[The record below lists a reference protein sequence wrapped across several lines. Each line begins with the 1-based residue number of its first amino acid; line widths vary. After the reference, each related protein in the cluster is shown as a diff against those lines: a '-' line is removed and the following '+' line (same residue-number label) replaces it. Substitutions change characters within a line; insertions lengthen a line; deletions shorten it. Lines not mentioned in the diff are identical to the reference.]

1 MGPTRNQGLNR
12 VNLKITN
19 INQVLNGL
27 KRKINSRMRM
37 MFYLSE
43 IMTSIAILKFFTIFI
58 FRHLHSIITY
68 Q

>member
-43 IMTSIAILKFFTIFI
+43 IMTSIVILKFFTIFI